1 MIRIWV
7 LLAGLVL
14 FVPTVDAEV
23 YGVEPWWGQPL
34 PGGPWLLVAEPGS
47 LVVGLLPDYHVD
59 VPPEGGL
66 LAPIHDVLDWG
77 NALDPMQIQSG
88 AAVDLSAQIAECL
101 SAVQGIPG
109 AGSQSAHLMAQRS
122 AGMHE
127 TLNSLPVPAGT
138 GVFMAQ

>member
-1 MIRIWV
+1 
-7 LLAGLVL
+7 
-14 FVPTVDAEV
+14 
-23 YGVEPWWGQPL
+23 
-34 PGGPWLLVAEPGS
+34 
-47 LVVGLLPDYHVD
+47 
-59 VPPEGGL
+59 
-66 LAPIHDVLDWG
+66 
-77 NALDPMQIQSG
+77 MQIQSG